1 MRERHLNILVLAL
14 LAAVPLWAY
23 VSDEPFTIT
32 LSTKVAILALAGVG
46 LTLRWGLADWSAL
59 GRNVFR
65 HRRICH
71 GHTGQPCAILYAD
84 L

>member
-14 LAAVPLWAY
+14 LAAVPLCAY

-46 LTLRWGLADWSAL
+46 LLFQMMNWFGLPFPFNLLLWPLTLLEWTL
-59 GRNVFR
+59 GV
-65 HRRICH
+65 
-71 GHTGQPCAILYAD
+71 AITWF
-84 L
+84 